1 MNKKTVTM
9 LMSVALLAV
18 FCFPVSAAASYP
30 QESGSG
36 AIVGT
41 TTDGVTYYWT
51 VDYRGF
57 ETSTYVGDFMPLK
70 PHWTTTNNNNG
81 SATNETIYGK
91 VHMFVETA
99 TVYHVSMTIRN
110 RTSKIAVADLNNFQ
124 LRANAV
130 GFSKYPVGVCIRDSI
145 NADVYNVDL
154 NDSSNNFYLNFR
166 SISALTLQPD
176 EQIDIQFDFCFIA
189 DYNSTGSLTDNPY
202 IGTSSEAVSGNLG
215 FSLTEKP
222 STFALYTI
230 EEYANTYES
239 FWSYLIRSLQRII
252 SNNETPYQE
261 VNSAATDVGNDSNDV
276 SDTLDTVHAQEQQWY
291 QQNTTAIESTGLSNY
306 QFSNNQKDGLAV
318 AVTQFT
324 DLWSALGDWSTIY
337 LFTLT
342 LSLATFILRHR
353 PSTKMQQRMKLR
365 DAATESQIIKNQV
378 ATDYYSFKFN
388 DAIDQRNER
397 LAKSPNSD
405 NVSGQ
410 SLIDIAIRRRNRK

>member
-1 MNKKTVTM
+1 MNKKAVIT
-9 LMSVALLAV
+9 LMSVVCMAV
-18 FCFPVSAAASYP
+18 FCLPVTAAASYP

-99 TVYHVSMTIRN
+99 TVYHVSLTIRN
-110 RTSKIAVADLNNFQ
+110 RTSKIAVADLNDFQ

-166 SISALTLQPD
+166 SIPALTLQPD

-189 DYNSTGSLTDNPY
+189 DYNSTGALTDNPY
-202 IGTSSEAVSGNLG
+202 LGTSSEAVSGNLG
-215 FSLTEKP
+215 FSLPNKP

-230 EEYANTYES
+230 EEYSNTYES
-239 FWSYLIRSLQRII
+239 FWSYLIRSLHRII

-291 QQNTTAIESTGLSNY
+291 QQNSTAIESTGLSNY
-306 QFSNNQKDGLAV
+306 QFTTNQKDGLSV
-318 AVTQFT
+318 AVTQFS
-324 DLWSALGDWSTIY
+324 DIWIALGDWNLIY
-337 LFTLT
+337 IFTLI

-353 PSTKMQQRMKLR
+353 PTTRAQQRRREADLR
-365 DAATESQIIKNQV
+365 RA
-378 ATDYYSFKFN
+378 
-388 DAIDQRNER
+388 
-397 LAKSPNSD
+397 
-405 NVSGQ
+405 
-410 SLIDIAIRRRNRK
+410 

>member
-1 MNKKTVTM
+1 MNKKAVIT
-9 LMSVALLAV
+9 LMSVVCMAV
-18 FCFPVSAAASYP
+18 FCLPVSAAASYP

-36 AIVGT
+36 TIN
-41 TTDGVTYYWT
+41 GVSYYWT

-57 ETSTYVGDFMPLK
+57 ETSIYDGDFLITK
-70 PHWTTTNNNNG
+70 PHVSLTDISTGQTGNITN
-81 SATNETIYGK
+81 YGK

-110 RTSKIAVADLNNFQ
+110 RNDKIAVANLNDFQ
-124 LRANAV
+124 LRANAL
-130 GFSKYPVGVCIRDSI
+130 GFSKYPVGVCIRDAI

-166 SISALTLQPD
+166 SVPALTLQPD

-189 DYNSTGSLTDNPY
+189 DYSSTGSLTDNPY

-215 FSLTEKP
+215 FSLTSAP
-222 STFALYTI
+222 SSFSLYTV

-239 FWSYLIRSLQRII
+239 FWSYLIRALQRII

-276 SDTLDTVHAQEQQWY
+276 SDTLDTVHSQEEQWY
-291 QQNTTAIESTGLSNY
+291 NANSSAIEATGLSNY
-306 QFSNNQKDGLAV
+306 QWSTGQALGLNAV
-318 AVTQFT
+318 VGQFT
-324 DLWSALGDWSTIY
+324 QVWNSLGDWTLVY
-337 LFTLT
+337 TFTLI

-388 DAIDQRNER
+388 DAIDQRNDR
-397 LAKSPNSD
+397 LAKSPSSD

-410 SLIDIAIRRRNRK
+410 SLIDIAIRRRNRNK